1 MARVLMFPGLDMHH
15 VNSMFRAFNMVAIVR
30 GKFVEFVKVSEE

>member
-1 MARVLMFPGLDMHH
+1 MARVLMFPGLPMHH
-15 VNSMFRAFNMVAIVR
+15 VNSMFRTFNMVSIVR

>member
-1 MARVLMFPGLDMHH
+1 MARVLMFPGLHMHH
-15 VNSMFRAFNMVAIVR
+15 VNAMFHTFNMVAIVR